1 MPSLSLS
8 LYSVLCPLHGCS
20 SSAPRQADPVPTPS
34 RPHHS
39 LPLRSLRERDREI
52 AVHFEQICTYWAKK
66 FLPSFFATFLHTRLM
81 NTEYLENQDMSVYST
96 KETHLGSY
104 SFEA

>member
-39 LPLRSLRERDREI
+39 LPLGLRPLRSLRERDREI
-52 AVHFEQICTYWAKK
+52 AVHFEQICTYWSQILAVYV
-66 FLPSFFATFLHTRLM
+66 PPERSCGFFMGILVMVVTV
-81 NTEYLENQDMSVYST
+81 Q
-96 KETHLGSY
+96 
-104 SFEA
+104 